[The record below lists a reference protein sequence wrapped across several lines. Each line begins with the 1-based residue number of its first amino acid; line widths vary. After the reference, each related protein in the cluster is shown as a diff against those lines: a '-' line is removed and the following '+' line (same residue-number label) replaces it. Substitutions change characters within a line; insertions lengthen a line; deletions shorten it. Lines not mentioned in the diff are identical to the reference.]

1 MAVAVALGALAGVLG
16 FAPLALGL
24 RLTKRTTAT
33 SNFGPMAILMLCL
46 LVSFAVLFASAIA
59 CVTLARDVVLYFALA
74 EAISLCV
81 VTIGFGVSRILM
93 KK

>member
-46 LVSFAVLFASAIA
+46 LVSFAILFASAIA

>member
-1 MAVAVALGALAGVLG
+1 MAVDVVLGALAGVLG

-46 LVSFAVLFASAIA
+46 LVSFAILFASAIA

-81 VTIGFGVSRILM
+81 VTIGFGVSRIL
-93 KK
+93 KKK